1 MLLNNL
7 FFAEQITSTEN
18 YREASVR
25 IEKSHAIFEG
35 HFPGQPILPGVC
47 MMQLIKELMEVT
59 DGVAYR
65 IETAGNIKFLNLID
79 PVITERV
86 MVSISIEQKNESGIK
101 IQASLFAG
109 DVTFFKLKAALK
121 VA

>member
-1 MLLNNL
+1 M
-7 FFAEQITSTEN
+7 
-18 YREASVR
+18 R

>member
-7 FFAEQITSTEN
+7 FFAEQITATEN
-18 YREASVR
+18 SREASVR

-65 IETAGNIKFLNLID
+65 IETAGNVKFLNLID
-79 PVITERV
+79 PAITERV